1 MRHQKQVTLQVILI
15 NTFTSLTSSHRW
27 TFPAPL
33 QSAREWAWGEAPF
46 PKHPSRPPSQQFAEV
61 VVGSSVQQVQ
71 EDSDDEEGQDEQQQ
85 VESVPSQQQGQQD
98 KVKWC
103 CKHCQRVLSGKNE
116 DRMKKHLLNP
126 RACKFL
132 DSSAAADC
140 TAKEIAQ
147 PAREKTDRTVHLT
160 VSYHIYG
167 ANFQKRS
174 YRTVSYYRT
183 PYRTPYCNSP
193 AYIQHAANAL

>member
-1 MRHQKQVTLQVILI
+1 
-15 NTFTSLTSSHRW
+15 LTS
-27 TFPAPL
+27 PAPL
-33 QSAREWAWGEAPF
+33 QRTREWAWGEAPF
-46 PKHPSRPPSQQFAEV
+46 PPPEPAPRASTPSQHPSRPLSQHPSRPLSQQFAEV

-116 DRMKKHLLNP
+116 DRMKKHLFNP